1 MMWTWTFAAQIWD
14 WEFAIRILPQLARA
28 FVLTVQITLVSG
40 AIAMIGGLL
49 LMLARRS
56 RLRVVRL
63 ITGATVEFIRSTPL
77 LVQLYFVFFVLPEI
91 GLRLS
96 PLMTGILALSLHY
109 SAYTSEVYRGG
120 IESVPQGQWDAAL
133 VLDLSRT
140 TTWRVV
146 ILPQMIPLVMAPLS
160 NYFIL
165 MFKDTPILSAI
176 TVFEVLTEARV
187 IGARTFR
194 YTEPMT
200 IIGLLFLMVSYISSV
215 ALRALE
221 RRVAYRR

>member
-1 MMWTWTFAAQIWD
+1 MWTWNLAAQIWD
-14 WEFAIRILPQLARA
+14 WDFAIRILPQLARA

-56 RLRVVRL
+56 RLRVARL

-77 LVQLYFVFFVLPEI
+77 LVQLYFVFFVLPEF

-96 PLMTGILALSLHY
+96 PLMTGILTLSLHY

-133 VLDLSRT
+133 VLDLPRT

-215 ALRALE
+215 ALRAVE

>member
-1 MMWTWTFAAQIWD
+1 MWTWNLATQIWD
-14 WEFAIRILPQLARA
+14 WDFAIRILPQLARA

-56 RLRVVRL
+56 RLRVARL

-77 LVQLYFVFFVLPEI
+77 LVQLYFVFFVLPEF

-96 PLMTGILALSLHY
+96 PLMTGILTLSLHY

-215 ALRALE
+215 ALRAVE

>member
-1 MMWTWTFAAQIWD
+1 MWTWNLAAQIWD
-14 WEFAIRILPQLARA
+14 WDFAIRILPQLARA

-56 RLRVVRL
+56 RLRVARL

-77 LVQLYFVFFVLPEI
+77 LVQLYFVFFVLPEF

-96 PLMTGILALSLHY
+96 PLMTGILTLSLHY

-133 VLDLSRT
+133 VLDLPRT

-146 ILPQMIPLVMAPLS
+146 ILPQMVPLVMAPLS

-215 ALRALE
+215 ALRAVE

>member
-1 MMWTWTFAAQIWD
+1 MMWTWNLAAQIWD
-14 WEFAIRILPQLARA
+14 WDFAIRILPQLARA
-28 FVLTVQITLVSG
+28 FVLTIQITLVSG

-49 LMLARRS
+49 FTLARRS

-77 LVQLYFVFFVLPEI
+77 LVQLYFMFFVLPEI

-120 IESVPQGQWDAAL
+120 LESVPQGQWDAAL

-165 MFKDTPILSAI
+165 MFKETPLLSAI